1 MRGLVRLRDIS
12 MAACEK
18 EVCKGHEMEVSEG
31 HMHGY
36 FSEEELESR
45 FGTLVSGV
53 RFAVCGMAE
62 R

>member
-1 MRGLVRLRDIS
+1 M
-12 MAACEK
+12 ACEK

>member
-1 MRGLVRLRDIS
+1 M
-12 MAACEK
+12 ACEK
-18 EVCKGHEMEVSEG
+18 EVCTKGHEMEVSEG